1 MAKKTKDSNLSIEER
16 LEQALIPNWDE
27 PYKLPSNWCWVKLS
41 AVCSLEKGQKS
52 SEKDLVYLDAKTLR
66 GVTEPKTR
74 DNGIIVN
81 KDQKVILVDGENS
94 GEVFVVPYRG
104 YMGSTFKI
112 INMTENADEMYIRY
126 FIDQNREKLRNN
138 KIGSAIPHLNKDL
151 FFNLELPF
159 PPLSEQKRIVS
170 HIESLFA
177 KLDEAKEKAQ
187 EVVDEFETRKAA
199 ILHKAFSGELTAKW
213 REENDHSIADWEHH
227 NFSDLCKIVRGG
239 SPRPA
244 GSPEFYGGDIPFMK
258 VADITRITTPYVEST
273 EHFIKPAGL
282 KKTRMVKA
290 NTLLLTNSGATL
302 GVPAI
307 CTFDTTFNDGIAA
320 FLDLPSES
328 LLFYYY
334 FWTKK
339 TPELRAI
346 NKGAAQPNLNT
357 DIIGAVELDIPSLE
371 EQKVITNIL
380 EHLITKEQQVK
391 EAAEAVVEQIDTMK
405 KAVLARAFRGELGT
419 NDPTKASAIELIKQ
433 IIEEKIK
440 AEESKLKR
448 TLVKRKEVSFVA
460 KTVLEVLK
468 SSEKL
473 TPEKLKA
480 ETALEI
486 DDFYDQLKALIN
498 SGQVREMRIDGE
510 SYLEAVL

>member
-1 MAKKTKDSNLSIEER
+1 MAKKTKDSNLSLEER

-27 PYKLPSNWCWVKLS
+27 PYKLPSNWCWIKLS
-41 AVCSLEKGQKS
+41 TVCSLENGEKS
-52 SEKDLVYLDAKTLR
+52 SEKELIYLDAKTLR
-66 GVTEPKTR
+66 GIAEPQTR
-74 DNGIIVN
+74 DSGVIVN

-94 GEVFVVPYRG
+94 GEVFVIPYRG

-112 INMTENADEMYIRY
+112 INISGNVDEMYIRY
-126 FIDQNREKLRNN
+126 FIDQNRDKLRNS
-138 KIGSAIPHLNKDL
+138 KVGSAIPHLNKDL
-151 FFNLELPF
+151 FFGLELPF
-159 PPLSEQKRIVS
+159 PPLVEQKRIVA

-177 KLDEAKEKAQ
+177 KLDGAKEKAQ
-187 EVVDEFETRKAA
+187 EVIDGFEARKVA
-199 ILHKAFSGELTAKW
+199 ILHKAFSGELTTKW
-213 REENDHSIADWEHH
+213 RKENGVSIADWKHH

-334 FWTKK
+334 FWTMK

-357 DIIGAVELDIPSLE
+357 DIIGAVELDVPPLE
-371 EQKVITNIL
+371 EQKAIANIL
-380 EHLITKEQQVK
+380 GEFISKEQQVK
-391 EAAEAVVEQIDTMK
+391 ETAETVIEQIDTMK
-405 KAVLARAFRGELGT
+405 KAFLARAFRGELGT
-419 NDPTKASAIELIKQ
+419 NDPS
-433 IIEEKIK
+433 
-440 AEESKLKR
+440 EESAVELLKR
-448 TLVKRKEVSFVA
+448 I
-460 KTVLEVLK
+460 LESK
-468 SSEKL
+468 
-473 TPEKLKA
+473 
-480 ETALEI
+480 
-486 DDFYDQLKALIN
+486 
-498 SGQVREMRIDGE
+498 
-510 SYLEAVL
+510 